1 LIKRYPLL
9 TFFAL
14 TFTFSWV
21 LFLIYILI
29 PNEVSL
35 MLVILA
41 IYAPAYSALIISQII
56 GNKQNKNKST
66 IKWIIFLII
75 WVIAALTFSINYM
88 INRMNLPLIIIISSI
103 FLGLLPAIMISS
115 GFSQNPDIRVVF
127 RSYIKPKGHFL
138 FYVFAILYLPVVLF
152 IGVGITLVLGQTVIW
167 ISLPSGIELVGL
179 IILTLSYTFFFG
191 AGTNEEPGW

>member
-9 TFFAL
+9 TSFAL